1 MSVLG
6 VSINKIL
13 ELNADVILNNSQQTG
28 RQFSQKIINDGI
40 TTQELETIQN
50 LNKELLTQNKM
61 LIELL
66 AQLKNEYKTIAV
78 YLCYPY

>member
-1 MSVLG
+1 ML
-6 VSINKIL
+6 I
-13 ELNADVILNNSQQTG
+13 ILNNSQQTG

-61 LIELL
+61 
-66 AQLKNEYKTIAV
+66 
-78 YLCYPY
+78 P

>member
-1 MSVLG
+1 VSVLG